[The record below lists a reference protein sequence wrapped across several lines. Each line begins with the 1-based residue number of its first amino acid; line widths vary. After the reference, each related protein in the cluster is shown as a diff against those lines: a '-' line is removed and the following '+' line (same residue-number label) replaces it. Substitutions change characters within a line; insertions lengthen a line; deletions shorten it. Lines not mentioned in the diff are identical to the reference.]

1 MSVRAAHPAEAAE
14 IARVHVASFRSA
26 HRSMLPDEFLD
37 ALSVESREEMWR
49 RMLTERAET
58 HFLFVAVD
66 GEQIIG
72 FAAGGPHT
80 GDQPGYLPGYLPTR
94 PRTDYA
100 GKIYTIYLLPEAQGQ
115 GAGRELLER
124 ILAEFRS
131 REQYPVFLWVL
142 KDNMQARG
150 FYEHMGGELVEEK
163 QEDFAGQPTT
173 QVAYAWFNE

>member
-58 HFLFVAVD
+58 HFLFVALD

-80 GDQPGYLPGYLPTR
+80 GDQPGNPPSG
-94 PRTDYA
+94 YA

-115 GAGRELLER
+115 GTGRELLEC
-124 ILAEFRS
+124 ILAEFRR
-131 REQYPVFLWVL
+131 REQSPVFLWVL